1 MKNITIKIYDVT
13 ETRLKSNKAIISDN
27 LKEAIS
33 VTLIKSFY
41 TLSHHLDIDNELV
54 ELQKQLFK
62 VIDAATIQD

>member
-13 ETRLKSNKAIISDN
+13 ETRLKSNKTIISDN
-27 LKEAIS
+27 LKVAIKE
-33 VTLIKSFY
+33 TIRKSFY
-41 TLSHHLDIDNELV
+41 TLSHHLDIDNELI